1 MGGADFSLL
10 GMWKSMGIPAR
21 LVVIVLAIMSIY
33 SLSVMAERL
42 FSFARAK
49 EQSRR
54 YAEKLRDLLPGH
66 QLVEAA
72 SVANTLKYGHIPR
85 VLGSGIAEYNRGRE
99 ALSHQG
105 PHDVGEFDLVEAIN
119 RSIERATLRVTA
131 DLRRGLSG
139 LATVASSSPFVG
151 LLGTVLGIIT
161 AFQLMATS
169 GSGGLASVSAGISE
183 ALVTTAFGLLVA
195 IPALMMFNYLTNR
208 VEEMTVDIADASNE
222 LVDFFLKEGR
232 FDEPLTNPGAN
243 KQPAAAAT
251 STATVR
257 PPQPK
262 A

>member
-1 MGGADFSLL
+1 
-10 GMWKSMGIPAR
+10 MGIPAR
-21 LVVIVLAIMSIY
+21 MVVIVLAIMSIY

-139 LATVASSSPFVG
+139 LATVASSAPFVG

-183 ALVTTAFGLLVA
+183 ALVTTAFGLFVA
-195 IPALMMFNYLTNR
+195 IPAVVVYNYFTNR
-208 VEEMTVDIADASNE
+208 VDDFVVDMNDVWSEVISF
-222 LVDFFLKEGR
+222 VLKEGR
-232 FDEPLTNPGAN
+232 GGAA
-243 KQPAAAAT
+243 QAA
-251 STATVR
+251 
-257 PPQPK
+257 K
-262 A
+262 

>member
-1 MGGADFSLL
+1 M
-10 GMWKSMGIPAR
+10 
-21 LVVIVLAIMSIY
+21 
-33 SLSVMAERL
+33 
-42 FSFARAK
+42 
-49 EQSRR
+49 
-54 YAEKLRDLLPGH
+54 
-66 QLVEAA
+66 
-72 SVANTLKYGHIPR
+72 
-85 VLGSGIAEYNRGRE
+85 
-99 ALSHQG
+99 
-105 PHDVGEFDLVEAIN
+105 
-119 RSIERATLRVTA
+119 TA

-139 LATVASSSPFVG
+139 LATVASSAPFVG

-243 KQPAAAAT
+243 KQPPAAT
-251 STATVR
+251 TTLSASTASPLHNAVPSERNSTAPSR
-257 PPQPK
+257 N
-262 A
+262 

>member
-1 MGGADFSLL
+1 MDFSLI
-10 GMWKSMGIPAR
+10 GMWKSMGLPAR
-21 LVVIVLAIMSIY
+21 LVVITLAIMSVY

-42 FSFARAK
+42 FSFSRAK
-49 EQSRR
+49 DQSRK

-66 QLVEAA
+66 QMIEASQFA
-72 SVANTLKYGHIPR
+72 TTLKYGHIPR
-85 VLGSGIAEYNRGRE
+85 VLGAAIAEYNKGRE
-99 ALSHQG
+99 ALANQG
-105 PHDVGEFDLVEAIN
+105 PHDVGDFDLIEAIN
-119 RSIERATLRVTA
+119 RALDRATLRVMA

-139 LATVASSSPFVG
+139 LATVASSAPFVG

-161 AFQLMATS
+161 AFQLMASS

-232 FDEPLTNPGAN
+232 FDEPLTNPATAPKLGA
-243 KQPAAAAT
+243 PAPGA
-251 STATVR
+251 
-257 PPQPK
+257 K

>member
-1 MGGADFSLL
+1 MDFSLL

-21 LVVIVLAIMSIY
+21 LVVLTLAIMSVY
-33 SLSVMAERL
+33 SLSVMAERM
-42 FSFARAK
+42 FSFSRAK
-49 EQSRR
+49 EQSRK

-66 QLVEAA
+66 QMIEAA
-72 SVANTLKYGHIPR
+72 QYATTLKYGHIPR
-85 VLGSGIAEYNRGRE
+85 VLGAGISEYNKGRE
-99 ALSHQG
+99 ALANQG

-119 RSIERATLRVTA
+119 RALDRATLRVTA

-139 LATVASSSPFVG
+139 LATVASSAPFVG

-161 AFQLMATS
+161 AFQLMAAS

-183 ALVTTAFGLLVA
+183 ALITTAFGLLVA

-232 FDEPLTNPGAN
+232 FEEPLTNPGAG
-243 KQPAAAAT
+243 KGAGAAAA
-251 STATVR
+251 
-257 PPQPK
+257 K
-262 A
+262 APGAKAKA